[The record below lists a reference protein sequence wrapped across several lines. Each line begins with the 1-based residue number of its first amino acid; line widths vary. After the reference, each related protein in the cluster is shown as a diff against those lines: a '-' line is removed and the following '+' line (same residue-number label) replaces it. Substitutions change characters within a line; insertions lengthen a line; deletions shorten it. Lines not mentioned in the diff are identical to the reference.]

1 MTKMEKNKTKQNKTT
16 HTHTPRKQTIRTDN
30 TKCWLADRATGTL
43 RCGWLRAACHKYLER
58 EFVGRAYAHSMTW
71 WFSFWGQSNRNGSTR
86 EHRGMFKDVHCGA
99 GCNFPV
105 LKTSSNSSNSRMDP
119 KTWYLHTMGC
129 DTFQHVGESQT
140 HNVDLKKDHTQKSTF

>member
-1 MTKMEKNKTKQNKTT
+1 MTKMEKQNKTKQHT

-30 TKCWLADRATGTL
+30 TKCWLADGATGTL
-43 RCGWLRAACHKYLER
+43 RCGWLMAACHKYLER
-58 EFVGRAYAHSMTW
+58 EFGGRAYAHSMTW
-71 WFSFWGQSNRNGSTR
+71 WFSFWGQSNRNGSTH
-86 EHRGMFKDVHCGA
+86 EHRGIFKDVHCGA

-105 LKTSSNSSNSRMDP
+105 LKTSPNSSNSRMDP